1 MAYKLYGVLTCL
13 EHRKKVPDYC
23 EKTKLSM
30 KFIRLIKQCFN
41 SSSDKEFSPL
51 SKLRLSK
58 STLVDEGFGAFW
70 VREPTVKD

>member
-41 SSSDKEFSPL
+41 SSSDKEFF
-51 SKLRLSK
+51 K
-58 STLVDEGFGAFW
+58 TEAFKIYASGRRFW
-70 VREPTVKD
+70 CVLGP